1 MIISTNQLYEF
12 APEANINS
20 SLNLTRRSWHSGMKA
35 SVFLSHKHD
44 DIIELKRVAK
54 LLEKD
59 TSYLYVDWLDDSMP
73 DKTSGETAIIIK
85 GKIKKYDKF
94 ILIATDRA
102 IESKWCNWELGHGD
116 AQKYLNEKIA
126 LFPIKQENREWSGS
140 EYMQIYPTIEW
151 FDGKTKN
158 PHANSYPK
166 KGFYVV
172 YYNGSKKIT
181 PLHDWLIR

>member
-1 MIISTNQLYEF
+1 MIISRNQLCEF
-12 APEANINS
+12 APEANISS
-20 SLNLTRRSWHSGMKA
+20 SLNLTRRSWHHGMKA

-44 DIIELKRVAK
+44 DLIELKRVAK
-54 LLEKD
+54 LLEKV

-73 DKTSGETAIIIK
+73 NKTCGETALIIK
-85 GKIKKYDKF
+85 DKIKKYDKF
-94 ILIATDRA
+94 ILVATDRA
-102 IESKWCNWELGHGD
+102 IESKWCNWELGYGD
-116 AQKYLNEKIA
+116 SQKYLDEKIA

-151 FDGKTKN
+151 FDGMTKN
-158 PHANSYPK
+158 PYTYSYPS

-172 YYNGSKKIT
+172 YNIGIKKIM